1 MSKRIPN
8 SLLAYIFSDLL
19 AAFIAWTLFFY
30 FRKSY
35 LEYQQVESFW
45 AAINN
50 WNYVYG
56 ILTVPPFWL
65 LLHVLF
71 DSYGNVYR
79 MSRLNELMRSV
90 YTVLLG
96 SFILFFILLLNDIH
110 YYAEGYKGYYY
121 AFFSL
126 FLIQLIFTLGFR
138 LFILEWAKNRIK
150 KGKIRFRT
158 ILIGSSKIASDLHK
172 DIISGRNANYYNFQ
186 GFVTVFD
193 KPKSEFSVSL
203 NEFPH
208 LGKTDA
214 LEDILQETKP
224 DEVILALEPS
234 ESELTQKIINI
245 LSGRDI
251 LIKVI
256 PDMYE
261 ILLGRVKMTNVYSEV
276 LIEIS
281 PQLMP
286 VWFSVVK
293 RLIDVIA
300 SLFVLIIFSP
310 LYLYVA
316 IRVRLSSKGP
326 IFYKQERTGLYG
338 KSFMIYKF
346 RSMYVDSEKEGP
358 KLSQDNDDRCTA
370 WGRVMRKYRLD
381 EIPQFWNV
389 LKGDMS
395 LVGPRPERKFYLD
408 QIAEKAPHVRHL
420 LKVRPGITSWG
431 QVKYGYASNVEE
443 MIQRLKY
450 DILYIDNISL
460 ALDIKILFYTVL
472 VILQGRGK

>member
-1 MSKRIPN
+1 MIKAIPK
-8 SLLAYIFSDLL
+8 SLLIYIFADLA

-30 FRKSY
+30 FRKSF
-35 LEYQQVESFW
+35 LEYQHVDSFW
-45 AAINN
+45 AAIDS

-56 ILTVPPFWL
+56 IISVPPFWIL
-65 LLHVLF
+65 LYAIF

-79 MSRLNELMRSV
+79 MSRLNELMRTT

-96 SFILFFILLLNDIH
+96 SFILFFVLLLNDIH

-126 FLIQLIFTLGFR
+126 FLIHLCITLAFR
-138 LFILEWAKNRIK
+138 LLILEWAKGRIR

-158 ILIGSSKIASDLHK
+158 IMIGSSKIANDLHK
-172 DIISGRNANYYNFQ
+172 DIVSGRNSNYYNFL

-193 KPKSEFSVSL
+193 QPKTEFSVPL
-203 NEFPH
+203 EKFPH
-208 LGKTDA
+208 LGKTDN
-214 LEDILQETKP
+214 LEKILEATKP

-281 PQLMP
+281 PQFMP

-293 RLIDVIA
+293 RLIDITA
-300 SLFVLIIFSP
+300 SLLVLTILSP
-310 LYLYVA
+310 LYLFTA
-316 IRVRLSSKGP
+316 LKVRASSKGP
-326 IFYKQERTGLYG
+326 IFYTQERTGLYG

-346 RSMYVDSEKEGP
+346 RSMYLDSEKEGP
-358 KLSQDNDDRCTA
+358 KLSQDNDDRCTP
-370 WGRVMRKYRLD
+370 WGRIMRKYRLD

-431 QVKYGYASNVEE
+431 QVKYGYASNVDE

>member
-1 MSKRIPN
+1 
-8 SLLAYIFSDLL
+8 
-19 AAFIAWTLFFY
+19 
-30 FRKSY
+30 
-35 LEYQQVESFW
+35 
-45 AAINN
+45 
-50 WNYVYG
+50 
-56 ILTVPPFWL
+56 
-65 LLHVLF
+65 
-71 DSYGNVYR
+71 
-79 MSRLNELMRSV
+79 
-90 YTVLLG
+90 
-96 SFILFFILLLNDIH
+96 
-110 YYAEGYKGYYY
+110 
-121 AFFSL
+121 
-126 FLIQLIFTLGFR
+126 
-138 LFILEWAKNRIK
+138 
-150 KGKIRFRT
+150 
-158 ILIGSSKIASDLHK
+158 
-172 DIISGRNANYYNFQ
+172 
-186 GFVTVFD
+186 
-193 KPKSEFSVSL
+193 
-203 NEFPH
+203 
-208 LGKTDA
+208 
-214 LEDILQETKP
+214 
-224 DEVILALEPS
+224 
-234 ESELTQKIINI
+234 
-245 LSGRDI
+245 
-251 LIKVI
+251 
-256 PDMYE
+256 MYE